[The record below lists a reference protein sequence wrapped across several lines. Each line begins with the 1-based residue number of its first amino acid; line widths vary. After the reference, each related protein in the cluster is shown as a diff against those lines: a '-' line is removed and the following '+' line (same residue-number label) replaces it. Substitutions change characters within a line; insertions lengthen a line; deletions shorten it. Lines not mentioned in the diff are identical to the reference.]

1 MSALPDLRVPSPPR
15 GEGQG
20 EGSSLSPG
28 TAPHPNPLPTAW
40 GEGTIFRDLP
50 REHGFEPLHVEGR
63 LPESLKGTLYRC
75 GPAKFSIGG
84 EPYLHWFD
92 ADGAVAA
99 VRIDHGKVEGAVRTV
114 NTRWLKA
121 EQRAKKQLYRSYAQ
135 LGRGWRRWLTLP
147 KNPANISVLPH
158 GDEVLALWEAGLP
171 IALDANTLETKG
183 ETTLGGRIGPTFSA
197 HPHRVG
203 NTTYNFGVHYGPK
216 FSLDLYAN
224 FQRLGNVPLARPTLV
239 HDFIATPRHLIFF
252 CPPVRLRLARLLA
265 GIGSFDENLAWEPEH
280 GTEVIVV
287 PLASP
292 EKPIRFAVPPFFQ
305 WHLVN
310 AWEEVNELTVDFI
323 PYDDFT
329 TNAWFGRAPY
339 DAPSLPPA
347 SRYARAHLDLKA
359 RRMDVEVLSETSWE
373 FPAIHPHDAG
383 LRHDETWMLDMSSGL
398 PPALCRFDS
407 TTRARRE
414 VPLGDAAFPSEGVL
428 VGDHVLSLVYDGA
441 RDASY
446 VAVIDAARPEG
457 GPVARLWFD
466 HAIPFLFHGAW
477 AR

>member
-1 MSALPDLRVPSPPR
+1 MSALPQVEMDDVS
-15 GEGQG
+15 G
-20 EGSSLSPG
+20 
-28 TAPHPNPLPTAW
+28 
-40 GEGTIFRDLP
+40 IFHDLP
-50 REHGFEPLHVEGR
+50 REHGFEPLRVEGR
-63 LPESLKGTLYRC
+63 LPESLQGTLYRC

-84 EPYLHWFD
+84 EPYRHWFD

-99 VRIDHGKVEGAVRTV
+99 VRIENGRAEGAVRTV
-114 NTRWLKA
+114 ETRWLRK
-121 EQRAKKQLYRSYAQ
+121 EQRANRQLYRSYAQ

-158 GDEVLALWEAGLP
+158 GDKVLALWEAGRP
-171 IALDANTLETKG
+171 IALDAATLETKG
-183 ETTLGGRIGPTFSA
+183 EMKLAGPTFSA

-203 NTTYNFGVHYGPK
+203 GTTYNFGVHYGPK
-216 FSLDLYAN
+216 FSVDLYAN
-224 FQRLGNVPLARPTLV
+224 FKNIGNIPLPRPTII
-239 HDFIATPRHLIFF
+239 HDFIATPRHLVFF

-292 EKPIRFAVPPFFQ
+292 EKPVRFTVPPFFQ

-310 AWEEVNELTVDFI
+310 AWEEDNKLTVDFI

-339 DAPSLPPA
+339 DAPSPPPA
-347 SRYARAHLDLKA
+347 SRYARAHLDLKS

-373 FPAIHPHDAG
+373 FPAIHPDDAG
-383 LRHDETWMLDMSSGL
+383 RRHEHTWMLDMSGGL
-398 PPALCRFDS
+398 PPSLCRFDGK
-407 TTRARRE
+407 TRRE
-414 VPLGDAAFPSEGVL
+414 VPLGGFPSEAVVAGE
-428 VGDHVLSLVYDGA
+428 HVLSLVYDGT

-446 VAVIDAARPEG
+446 VAVIDAARPEDG
-457 GPVARLWFD
+457 AVARLWFD
-466 HAIPFLFHGAW
+466 HAIPFLFHGTW
-477 AR
+477 SEEDSSNV